1 MGAIEK
7 DALDWNPQ
15 GVRRRGRL
23 KKTWR
28 RTIEEEA
35 AGRGKTWKEIKAM
48 SGHGTKWR
56 SFTEALCSARSERN

>member
-15 GVRRRGRL
+15 GVRRRRRP
-23 KKTWR
+23 KKIWK

-48 SGHGTKWR
+48 SAHRTKWK